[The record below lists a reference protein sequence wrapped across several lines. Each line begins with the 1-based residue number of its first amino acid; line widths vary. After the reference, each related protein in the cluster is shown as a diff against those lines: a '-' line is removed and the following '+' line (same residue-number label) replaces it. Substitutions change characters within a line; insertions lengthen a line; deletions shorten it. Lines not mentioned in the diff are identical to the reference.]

1 MPLTIPA
8 IPDAD
13 AFAPFDDDVGI
24 FTNTKAREVPAKL
37 NAIAQALKV
46 HLNTLWLATAT
57 GFINDTVVAN
67 LNTALADIQTFT
79 NALETGIDD
88 QLAEFETNLGNYLGV
103 GAGYSIDAANSALFT
118 GAVAPGGI
126 VYDADGR
133 AVSFAQGPRTIHSI
147 VYNDDDTVAGYT
159 EELDLGGVTYSHDY
173 AFAYDANG
181 LLESITE
188 A

>member
-13 AFAPFDDDVGI
+13 AFAPFEDDVGI

-88 QLAEFETNLGNYLGV
+88 QLAEFV
-103 GAGYSIDAANSALFT
+103 CQKSRSQ
-118 GAVAPGGI
+118 VK
-126 VYDADGR
+126 
-133 AVSFAQGPRTIHSI
+133 RTIVSATDSRSI
-147 VYNDDDTVAGYT
+147 PGFLVPNARVDTQVAG
-159 EELDLGGVTYSHDY
+159 
-173 AFAYDANG
+173 
-181 LLESITE
+181 
-188 A
+188 